1 MKENLRPWDGTTP
14 ESWHAYPVEN
24 SSNQLL
30 IDDGGTIWYRDSA
43 GTLAIWCP
51 RSRLRYHL
59 HRLFQL
65 GGGDCVIF
73 FPFLIVWKAAGASW
87 KRGRRRRY

>member
-14 ESWHAYPVEN
+14 ESWHTYPVEN
-24 SSNQLL
+24 SPNPLL

-59 HRLFQL
+59 HRLFQR
-65 GGGDCVIF
+65 GGDCVIF

>member
-14 ESWHAYPVEN
+14 ESWHTYPVEN
-24 SSNQLL
+24 SPNPLL

-65 GGGDCVIF
+65 GGVI
-73 FPFLIVWKAAGASW
+73 A
-87 KRGRRRRY
+87 